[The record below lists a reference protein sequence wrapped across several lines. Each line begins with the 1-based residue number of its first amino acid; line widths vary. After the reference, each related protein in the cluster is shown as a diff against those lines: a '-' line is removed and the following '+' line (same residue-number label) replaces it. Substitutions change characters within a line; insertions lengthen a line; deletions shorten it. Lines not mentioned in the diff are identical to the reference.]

1 MKNKVLNMKK
11 SKINYLVLSDIHLG
25 HNINNTENVINNLQL
40 YFKDNYKEFSKLD
53 MICIAGDVFDKLLVS
68 SSIDFVL
75 STEWLTELIV
85 FCKQHD
91 IILRILEG
99 TPSHDRNQSKVITS
113 IIKKLNIELDY
124 KYIDTLYIEH
134 HNRLGIDILYIPD
147 EYKHK
152 AEDTYKEVL
161 ELLTELKL
169 KKVDI
174 AFIHGQFHY
183 QLPMVKLDSSH
194 NMEDYLNIVKYY
206 ISVGHIHTPSV
217 YERII
222 AQGSFDRLAH
232 NEEEDKGGVVITLTE
247 KESSFKFVYNKNAM
261 IFKTYRFD
269 KESIEEIT
277 NILDKDLKKMKDKS
291 NIRIISNS
299 EEFLSSNIK
308 DLRLRYPN
316 INIKIE
322 KSKNKE
328 EDKFN
333 IIEELPKIETFSITK
348 DNILD
353 LITLELNKYNLTEK
367 EIKELKSEVI
377 NIIDNIP

>member
-1 MKNKVLNMKK
+1 MKKNKI
-11 SKINYLVLSDIHLG
+11 SYLVLSDIHLG
-25 HNINNTENVINNLQL
+25 HNINKTENIINNLQM
-40 YFKDNYKEFSKLD
+40 YFKENYKEFSKLD

-68 SSIDFVL
+68 SSIDFL
-75 STEWLTELIV
+75 LATEWLTELIV

-91 IILRILEG
+91 IVLRILEG

-161 ELLTELKL
+161 ELLTERKL

-206 ISVGHIHTPSV
+206 ISIGHIHTPSV

-232 NEEEDKGGVVITLTE
+232 NEEEDKGGVMITLTE

-328 EDKFN
+328 ENKFN

>member
-1 MKNKVLNMKK
+1 MKK

-25 HNINNTENVINNLQL
+25 HNINNTENIINNLQL

-68 SSIDFVL
+68 SSIDFIL

-113 IIKKLNIELDY
+113 IIRKLNIELDY

-161 ELLTELKL
+161 ELLTERKL

-277 NILDKDLKKMKDKS
+277 NVLDKDLKKMKDKS

-299 EEFLSSNIK
+299 EEFLSGNIK

-328 EDKFN
+328 ESKFN

-353 LITLELNKYNLTEK
+353 LITLELNKYSLTEK

>member
-1 MKNKVLNMKK
+1 MKK

-25 HNINNTENVINNLQL
+25 HNINNTENIINNLQL

-53 MICIAGDVFDKLLVS
+53 MICLAGDVFDKLLVS
-68 SSIDFVL
+68 NSIDFVL

-99 TPSHDRNQSKVITS
+99 TPSHDRSQSKVITS

-161 ELLTELKL
+161 ELLTERKL
-169 KKVDI
+169 QKVDI

-247 KESSFKFVYNKNAM
+247 KESFFKFVYNKNAM

-269 KESIEEIT
+269 KESIEDIT
-277 NILDKDLKKMKDKS
+277 NILDKDLKKLKDKS

-299 EEFLSSNIK
+299 EEFLSNNIK
-308 DLRLRYPN
+308 DIRVRYPN

-328 EDKFN
+328 DNKFN

-353 LITLELNKYNLTEK
+353 LITAELNKYNLTEK

>member
-1 MKNKVLNMKK
+1 MKK

-25 HNINNTENVINNLQL
+25 HNINNTENIINNLQL

-68 SSIDFVL
+68 SSIDFIL

-161 ELLTELKL
+161 ELLTERKL

-277 NILDKDLKKMKDKS
+277 NVLDKDLKKMKDKS

-299 EEFLSSNIK
+299 EEFLSNNIK

-328 EDKFN
+328 ENKFN

>member
-1 MKNKVLNMKK
+1 MKK
-11 SKINYLVLSDIHLG
+11 SKISYLVLSDIHLG
-25 HNINNTENVINNLQL
+25 HNINTTENIINNLQL

-68 SSIDFVL
+68 SSIDFIL

-161 ELLTELKL
+161 ELLTERKL

-232 NEEEDKGGVVITLTE
+232 NEEEDKGGVMITLTE
-247 KESSFKFVYNKNAM
+247 KESTFKFVYNKNAM

-328 EDKFN
+328 ENKFN

>member
-1 MKNKVLNMKK
+1 MKK
-11 SKINYLVLSDIHLG
+11 SKISYLVLSDIHLG
-25 HNINNTENVINNLQL
+25 HNINTTENIINNLQL

-68 SSIDFVL
+68 SSIDFIL

-161 ELLTELKL
+161 ELLTERKL

-232 NEEEDKGGVVITLTE
+232 NEEEDKGGVMITLTE

-299 EEFLSSNIK
+299 EEFLSNNIK

-316 INIKIE
+316 VNIKIE

-328 EDKFN
+328 ENKFN

>member
-1 MKNKVLNMKK
+1 MKK

-25 HNINNTENVINNLQL
+25 HNINNTENIINNLQL

-68 SSIDFVL
+68 SSIDFIL

-113 IIKKLNIELDY
+113 IIRKLNIELDY

-161 ELLTELKL
+161 ELLTERKL

-277 NILDKDLKKMKDKS
+277 NVLDKDLKKMKDKS

-299 EEFLSSNIK
+299 EEFLSGNIK

-328 EDKFN
+328 ENKFN

-353 LITLELNKYNLTEK
+353 LITLELNKYSLTEK

>member
-1 MKNKVLNMKK
+1 MKK
-11 SKINYLVLSDIHLG
+11 SKISYLVLSDIHLG
-25 HNINNTENVINNLQL
+25 HNINTTENIINNLQL

-68 SSIDFVL
+68 SSIDFIL

-161 ELLTELKL
+161 ELLTERKL

-232 NEEEDKGGVVITLTE
+232 NEEEDKGGVMITLTE

-328 EDKFN
+328 ENKFN

>member
-1 MKNKVLNMKK
+1 MKKNKI
-11 SKINYLVLSDIHLG
+11 SYLVLSDIHLG
-25 HNINNTENVINNLQL
+25 HNINKTENIINNLQI
-40 YFKDNYKEFSKLD
+40 YFKENYKEFSKLD

-68 SSIDFVL
+68 SSIDFL
-75 STEWLTELIV
+75 LATEWLTELIV

-161 ELLTELKL
+161 ELLTERKL

-232 NEEEDKGGVVITLTE
+232 NEEEDKGGVMITLTE

-328 EDKFN
+328 ENKFN

>member
-1 MKNKVLNMKK
+1 MKKNKI
-11 SKINYLVLSDIHLG
+11 SYLVLSDIHLR
-25 HNINNTENVINNLQL
+25 HNINKTENIINNLQL
-40 YFKDNYKEFSKLD
+40 YIKDNYKEFSKLD

-68 SSIDFVL
+68 SSIDFIL

-161 ELLTELKL
+161 ELLTERKL

-232 NEEEDKGGVVITLTE
+232 NEEEDKGGVMITLTE
-247 KESSFKFVYNKNAM
+247 KESTFKFVYNKNAM

-328 EDKFN
+328 ENKFN

>member
-1 MKNKVLNMKK
+1 MKK
-11 SKINYLVLSDIHLG
+11 SKISYLVLSDIHLG
-25 HNINNTENVINNLQL
+25 HNINTTENIINSLQL

-68 SSIDFVL
+68 SSIDFIL

-85 FCKQHD
+85 FCKQYD

-161 ELLTELKL
+161 ELLTERKL

-232 NEEEDKGGVVITLTE
+232 NEEEDKGGVMITLTE

-299 EEFLSSNIK
+299 EEFLFSNIK

-328 EDKFN
+328 ENKFN